1 MLIQNKDEVRR
12 AADVHTDTRIKG
24 FVKIKLHNVN
34 TGNSDY
40 IEDENT
46 FNTESLNRMVKEMG
60 LDAYGYNDPFFNHM
74 RSLLLFHKKMDEG
87 DWRLPMYAQPFGL
100 ANAGTGNTNVDM
112 GSLNPNEV
120 ESGFGFY
127 KSVYD
132 FSTSQCNGELNSI
145 GYYYQTNRFIRREL
159 SFSWNVDFHP
169 AGLMNGREYYVR
181 NKKLAENLIPHNEP
195 LFMTGTRDDFDARY
209 SDQFLK
215 NSDGTADSF
224 PRYPDNFTIGSDGK
238 SYSYY
243 IRSDKKLREMIFDP
257 ATLELKVN
265 DFDVA
270 GIDYPN
276 ETRLCTADTDIK
288 YIYCLVDGK
297 DADHRT
303 IYKIDRSTMA
313 VVNSAVSPLYWGW
326 SYARYY
332 NGAILLINDDGTMS
346 YYIDAETLEQ
356 FHTTWNILSD
366 VVAAGLGD
374 YGGRTTGMITDRDQ
388 IYTMLYGMFMHY
400 PPDYD
405 IRGYRSVYPLML
417 TSFNL
422 ESTITKTASQ
432 TMKITYTLREES

>member
-1 MLIQNKDEVRR
+1 MLIKDMVNTNASAKSDLMLRG
-12 AADVHTDTRIKG
+12 D
-24 FVKIKLHNVN
+24 VKIKLHNTKSGN
-34 TGNSDY
+34 TEF
-40 IEDENT
+40 IEGHNT
-46 FNTESLNRMVKEMG
+46 FMSDALNVLVRENG
-60 LDAYGYNDPFFNHM
+60 INSYGAGSPLFDSM
-74 RSLLLFHKKMDEG
+74 RQLLLFHEQINDG
-87 DWRLPMYAQPFGL
+87 DYHLPLYAKPYGM
-100 ANAGTGNTNVDM
+100 ADDGTGNTATDM

-145 GYYYQTNRFIRREL
+145 GYYYQTNRFIRRQL
-159 SFSWNVDFHP
+159 SYSNNVDFHP
-169 AGLMNGREYYVR
+169 AGLMNGREYYVKN
-181 NKKLAENLIPHNEP
+181 NKLTENLIPHNEP

-224 PRYPDNFTIGSDGK
+224 SRYLEDFTIGSDGK

-276 ETRLCTADTDIK
+276 ITRFCTADTDIK

-313 VVNSAVSPLYWGW
+313 VVNSKVSPFYWGW
-326 SYARYY
+326 AHARYY
-332 NGAILLINDDGTMS
+332 NGAILLINDNGTMS

-366 VVAAGLGD
+366 VVAAGLGAN
-374 YGGRTTGMITDRDQ
+374 RNISTAMITDRDQ
-388 IYTMLYGMFMHY
+388 IYTMLDGRYVYY
-400 PPDYD
+400 PTLYD
-405 IRGYRSVYPLML
+405 VRGYRSVYPLML

-432 TMKITYTLREES
+432 TMKITYTLTEES